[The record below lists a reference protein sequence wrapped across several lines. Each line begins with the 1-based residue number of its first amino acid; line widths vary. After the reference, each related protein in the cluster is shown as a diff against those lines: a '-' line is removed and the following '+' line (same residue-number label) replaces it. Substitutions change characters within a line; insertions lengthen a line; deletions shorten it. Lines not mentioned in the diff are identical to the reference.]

1 VCIGSDRTY
10 AGLLLDA
17 LLAFG
22 ADDAFAAD
30 DPDGFEAGACRRA
43 TFAAGS
49 SDVLVVCW
57 CAAINFVVKNVGI
70 IAGARFS
77 ETFPPCCGVH
87 EPLSASALICFL
99 YPLMVPTTLP
109 HASHGLVF
117 RFFCGSGSIWGGRGW
132 RARRNGIFEGGF
144 FFTTEA
150 APAGAWVTLNHADR
164 CTRSANPAELIN
176 ILLFG
181 AQTARHC

>member
-1 VCIGSDRTY
+1 MCIGSDRTY

-117 RFFCGSGSIWGGRGW
+117 RFFWGSGSIWGGRGM
-132 RARRNGIFEGGF
+132 ARPEGTEFWGHWF
-144 FFTTEA
+144 FF
-150 APAGAWVTLNHADR
+150 
-164 CTRSANPAELIN
+164 
-176 ILLFG
+176 
-181 AQTARHC
+181 